1 MATLRLVIIIFS
13 AATVFFQGPSM
24 AALKEPNK
32 PHAFILPVAK
42 NMNSGLYSVAIGF
55 GTKPTVSTE
64 FALDLGGRFPWY
76 ECFTPGYN
84 SSSYRPIRYGSP
96 KCKLAED
103 TSPLDCAVGVPVSPG
118 CSNHSCQVAS
128 YNPSYSVGCGGGLA
142 QDVMSFIST
151 PDGSG
156 LGSRFDSPPLIFA
169 CCSFDLIPS
178 SDSSLGMLGLSRHV
192 LSLPM
197 QLSSAF
203 KIPRKFAL
211 CLPSKPKGSGYGD
224 LFIGGGPYSLPPL
237 SGDASHLFAST
248 PLLVNPVN
256 ERYKGVPSYEY
267 FIGVKSIK
275 IEGEAVPLKKSL
287 LSIRKDGSGG
297 TKLSMASPFT
307 YFHPS
312 IFEPFYEAFMAK
324 ATEKKMVQVWA
335 DDTTYITCFDK
346 KSIRRRGTNGPD
358 DVPEIELVLQSGGI
372 WRIHGSDYMV
382 DLDERKTCLQLFDGG
397 PDAVAGIV
405 IGTRLLEDNLI
416 EIDLE
421 SSKFSVTSSLL
432 VHNTSCSRFRTA

>member
-1 MATLRLVIIIFS
+1 MVNLRLIAITILLS
-13 AATVFFQGPSM
+13 AATVFSRQGPSM
-24 AALKEPNK
+24 AV
-32 PHAFILPVAK
+32 ILPVAK
-42 NMNSGLYSVAIGF
+42 NVNSGFYTVTIGF

-96 KCKLAED
+96 ICKLVED
-103 TSPLDCAVGVPVSPG
+103 TSSFDCAVGVPVSPG
-118 CSNHSCQVAS
+118 CSNHSCQVVS
-128 YNPSYSVGCGGGLA
+128 YNPKYGMGSGGGLA
-142 QDVMSFIST
+142 QDVMNFIST
-151 PDGSG
+151 PDGSS
-156 LGSRFDSPPLIFA
+156 LIGSPLVFA
-169 CCSFDLIPS
+169 CPSFYLIPPTDPS
-178 SDSSLGMLGLSRHV
+178 RGMLGLSRHV

-211 CLPSKPKGSGYGD
+211 CLPSKPKEAGYGD

-237 SGDASHLFAST
+237 SGDASRLFDTT

-346 KSIRRRGTNGPD
+346 KSIRRRGTHGPD
-358 DVPEIELVLQSGGI
+358 DVPEIELVLESGGI
-372 WRIHGSDYMV
+372 WRIYGSDYMV

-405 IGTRLLEDNLI
+405 IGSHLLEDNLI
-416 EIDLE
+416 EFDLE
-421 SSKFSVTSSLL
+421 SSRFSVTSSLL
-432 VHNTSCSRFRTA
+432 VHNTSCSRFITA